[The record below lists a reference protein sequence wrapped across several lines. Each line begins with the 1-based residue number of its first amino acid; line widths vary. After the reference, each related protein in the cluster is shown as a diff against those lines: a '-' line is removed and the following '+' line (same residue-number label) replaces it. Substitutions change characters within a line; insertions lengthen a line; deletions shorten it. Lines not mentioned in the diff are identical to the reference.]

1 MTRKKSESTSPAEL
15 TAQRETPAVERE
27 EPTPSADVDHPE
39 SNVDALR
46 MWMTTI
52 MKTRLLTH
60 EEEIELAK
68 QIEGGD
74 ARSREELVRC
84 NLRLVV
90 SIAAK
95 YAGYNVPLA
104 DLIQEGNIGL
114 LRAVEKFDYRRGYK
128 FSTYAIWWIRQAV
141 LRALDN
147 YSRVIR
153 LPTYVVAKV
162 SRIEKTIQAL
172 RQQLGR
178 EPYVEEIAGELETS
192 TEEVRELLAIPSE
205 LLSLEVP
212 VNDSPN
218 APPLRDFI
226 QDVEQSELGPLNGMI
241 QQEDIERFL
250 RALPEKERQII
261 TMRYGLS
268 GQDVHTLREIG
279 KELGVTR
286 ERVRQIEAEI
296 RKRWQRF
303 RESEEF
309 VGTKLQSA

>member
-1 MTRKKSESTSPAEL
+1 MARKKSEHPPENLPEAHETLDDERNPSLPLAEG
-15 TAQRETPAVERE
+15 ER
-27 EPTPSADVDHPE
+27 PE
-39 SNVDALR
+39 SNIDALR
-46 MWMTTI
+46 MWMATI
-52 MKTRLLTH
+52 AKTRLLTH
-60 EEEIELAK
+60 SEEIELAK
-68 QIEGGD
+68 RIEAGD

-128 FSTYAIWWIRQAV
+128 FSTYAIWWIRQAI

-162 SRIEKTIQAL
+162 SRVEKTIQAL
-172 RQQLGR
+172 RQHYGR
-178 EPYVEEIAGELETS
+178 EPSVEEIASELDIS
-192 TEEVRELLAIPSE
+192 PEEVRELMAIPSE

-226 QDVEQSELGPLNGMI
+226 QDVEQSELGPLNNMI

-261 TMRYGLS
+261 TMRYGLG
-268 GQDVHTLREIG
+268 GQEVHTLREIG
-279 KELGVTR
+279 ETLGVTR

-309 VGTKLQSA
+309 RKTKLQSA